1 MRLLGHKASL
11 ASFRWDLIYLI
22 AQLLGDERPG
32 ISALA
37 PAVQQCL
44 KQLEDG
50 RATYEQAED
59 AVVVASALLDK
70 RDLRRD
76 KVLIAA
82 GGVARS
88 TDIDIYRTLFP
99 TLNPSLTAGLGI
111 EAESAAVD
119 RILHE
124 LGKLP
129 ADNLLRLL
137 YEKELAEAEARVK
150 TAAARSDEAATAF
163 ALLRLQLD
171 RAKLKID
178 QQRLV
183 THGKLL
189 VALKSTA
196 EADAFFRPTSTP
208 PGEV

>member
-32 ISALA
+32 VSALA

-50 RATYEQAED
+50 RAIYEQAED

-70 RDLRRD
+70 RDRRRD

-99 TLNPSLTAGLGI
+99 TLNPSLTADLGI
-111 EAESAAVD
+111 AAESAAVD
-119 RILHE
+119 RILRE

-129 ADNLLRLL
+129 ADNLLRVL
-137 YEKELAEAEARVK
+137 Y
-150 TAAARSDEAATAF
+150 
-163 ALLRLQLD
+163 
-171 RAKLKID
+171 
-178 QQRLV
+178 
-183 THGKLL
+183 
-189 VALKSTA
+189 
-196 EADAFFRPTSTP
+196 
-208 PGEV
+208 